1 MRWMTVCALL
11 ALAVIPSR
19 GDAAPRELAFEV
31 WREGS
36 PIGRHS
42 LIFQT
47 EGDRLQVDI
56 AIDLAVGLGPITL
69 YRYRHR
75 SQEDWQGGKLI
86 ALTTETN
93 DDGTKFAV
101 RAKASPEGLQVGN
114 QILPANLLP
123 TSYWHVAAMT
133 RSQLL
138 DSQDGS
144 LRLVSVSKIGRE
156 TAEIGGAARPVDRY
170 RVSGDLEMDLL
181 YLPNGEW
188 AGLEFTAKGSKITYR
203 RLTPADIAVLP
214 DGFAPGQTVGA
225 SP

>member
-1 MRWMTVCALL
+1 MRWITVCALM
-11 ALAVIPSR
+11 ALASFASR
-19 GDAAPRELAFEV
+19 GEAAPRELAFEV

-42 LIFQT
+42 LAFQT

-75 SQEDWQGGKLI
+75 SQEAWQGGKLV
-86 ALTTETN
+86 ALSTETN
-93 DDGTKFAV
+93 DDGAKFAV
-101 RAKASPEGLQVGN
+101 RAKALPEGLLVGN
-114 QILPANLLP
+114 QILPANLIP

-144 LRLVSVSKIGRE
+144 VRLVSVAKIGRE
-156 TAEIGGAARPVDRY
+156 TADIAGAAQPVDRY
-170 RVSGDLEMDLL
+170 RISGDLEMELL

-188 AGLEFTAKGSKITYR
+188 AGLEFMAKGSKITYR
-203 RLTPADIAVLP
+203 RSTPADTAVLP
-214 DGFAPGQTVGA
+214 DGFVPGQTVGS

>member
-1 MRWMTVCALL
+1 MRWIAVCTLVALTVLTG
-11 ALAVIPSR
+11 R
-19 GDAAPRELAFEV
+19 GNAAPRELAFEV

-42 LIFQT
+42 LTFQT
-47 EGDRLQVDI
+47 EGDRLTVDI
-56 AIDLAVGLGPITL
+56 AIDLSVGIGPITL

-75 SQEDWQGGKLI
+75 SQENWQGGKLI
-86 ALTTETN
+86 ALATDTN
-93 DDGTKFAV
+93 DDGTKFTV
-101 RAKASPEGLQVGN
+101 RAQSAPEGLKVGSEL
-114 QILPANLLP
+114 LPADVLP

-144 LRLVSVSKIGRE
+144 VRLVSVAKIGRE
-156 TAEIGGAARPVDRY
+156 TADIAGVAQPVDRY

-188 AGLEFTAKGSKITYR
+188 AGLEFMAKGSKITYR
-203 RLTPADIAVLP
+203 RSTAVDTAVLP
-214 DGFAPGQTVGA
+214 DGFIPGGNVG
-225 SP
+225 SLP